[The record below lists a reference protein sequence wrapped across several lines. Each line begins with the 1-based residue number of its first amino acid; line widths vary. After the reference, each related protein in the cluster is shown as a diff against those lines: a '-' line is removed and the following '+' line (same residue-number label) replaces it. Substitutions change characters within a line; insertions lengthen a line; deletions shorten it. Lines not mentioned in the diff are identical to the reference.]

1 MTLIA
6 YSVFIPNLI
15 FRPSLPNQRVEKFH
29 SVERVFL
36 TFLIIRTNTKIYN
49 NMYIN
54 IIIKI

>member
-36 TFLIIRTNTKIYN
+36 TFIILRSNTKALN
-49 NMYIN
+49 NMYIR